1 VTDVLIHEVCG
12 RTNLTKK
19 AVEYYTGKGLVV
31 PEVLENG
38 YRDYA
43 EEDVERLRRIG
54 ILRRLGLGM
63 EEIGEILR
71 DGSGEALRRAA
82 LRWELQIRRNA
93 RRGALLW
100 GLNHGRTYEEVEGE
114 LRALEMEEAIGERL
128 IAAFPGFFGRFVC
141 MHFSEF
147 LREPVRTK
155 EQQEAFEEVRD
166 FLDGMPSFEVPEDV
180 EEVMSRGV
188 ESLDTEKVGE
198 ILDGVRQSLQDPEA
212 FLREHQETVEWYLA
226 YRQPEEY
233 QNSAAARWM
242 EGMRSFQSASG
253 YTDVFLPAMRRLSPS
268 YREYCEQLEAANKRF
283 LERYPEAGEM

>member
-1 VTDVLIHEVCG
+1 MLIHEVCG

-114 LRALEMEEAIGERL
+114 LRALEMEEEIGERL

-141 MHFSEF
+141 M
-147 LREPVRTK
+147 
-155 EQQEAFEEVRD
+155 
-166 FLDGMPSFEVPEDV
+166 
-180 EEVMSRGV
+180 SRGV
-188 ESLDTEKVGE
+188 ESLDTETVGE
-198 ILDGVRQSLQDPEA
+198 ILDGVRQSLQDTEA
-212 FLREHQETVEWYLA
+212 FLREHQEAVEWYLA
-226 YRQPEEY
+226 YRQSEEY

-268 YREYCEQLEAANKRF
+268 YREYCEQLEAANERF

>member
-1 VTDVLIHEVCG
+1 MLIHEVCG

-114 LRALEMEEAIGERL
+114 LRALEMEGEIGERL

-226 YRQPEEY
+226 YRQSEEY

-268 YREYCEQLEAANKRF
+268 YREYCEQLEAANERF

>member
-1 VTDVLIHEVCG
+1 MLIHEVCG

-100 GLNHGRTYEEVEGE
+100 GLNQ
-114 LRALEMEEAIGERL
+114 IGERL

-198 ILDGVRQSLQDPEA
+198 ILDGVRQSLQDTEA
-212 FLREHQETVEWYLA
+212 FLREHQEAVEWYLA
-226 YRQPEEY
+226 YRQSEEY

-268 YREYCEQLEAANKRF
+268 YREYCEQLEAANERF

>member
-1 VTDVLIHEVCG
+1 MLIHEVCG

-114 LRALEMEEAIGERL
+114 LRALEMEEEIGERL

-166 FLDGMPSFEVPEDV
+166 FLDGMSSFEVPEDV

-226 YRQPEEY
+226 YRQSEEY

-242 EGMRSFQSASG
+242 EGMRSFQSG
-253 YTDVFLPAMRRLSPS
+253 IVQEKQCQCT
-268 YREYCEQLEAANKRF
+268 E
-283 LERYPEAGEM
+283 

>member
-1 VTDVLIHEVCG
+1 MLIHEVCG

-114 LRALEMEEAIGERL
+114 LRALEMEEEIGERL

-166 FLDGMPSFEVPEDV
+166 FLDGMSSFEVPEDV

-226 YRQPEEY
+226 YRQSEEY

-268 YREYCEQLEAANKRF
+268 YREYCEQLEAANERF

>member
-1 VTDVLIHEVCG
+1 MLIHEVCG

>member
-1 VTDVLIHEVCG
+1 MLIHEVCG

-114 LRALEMEEAIGERL
+114 LRALEMEEEIGERL

-180 EEVMSRGV
+180 EEAMSRGV

-226 YRQPEEY
+226 YRQSEEY

-268 YREYCEQLEAANKRF
+268 YREYCEQLEAANERF

>member
-1 VTDVLIHEVCG
+1 MLIHEVCG

-226 YRQPEEY
+226 YRQSEEY

-268 YREYCEQLEAANKRF
+268 YREYCEQLEAANERF

>member
-1 VTDVLIHEVCG
+1 MLIHEVCG

-114 LRALEMEEAIGERL
+114 LRALEMEEEIGERL

-180 EEVMSRGV
+180 EEAMSRGV

-198 ILDGVRQSLQDPEA
+198 ILDGVRQSLQDTEA
-212 FLREHQETVEWYLA
+212 FLREHQEAVEWYLA
-226 YRQPEEY
+226 YRQSEEY

-268 YREYCEQLEAANKRF
+268 YREYCEQLEAANERF